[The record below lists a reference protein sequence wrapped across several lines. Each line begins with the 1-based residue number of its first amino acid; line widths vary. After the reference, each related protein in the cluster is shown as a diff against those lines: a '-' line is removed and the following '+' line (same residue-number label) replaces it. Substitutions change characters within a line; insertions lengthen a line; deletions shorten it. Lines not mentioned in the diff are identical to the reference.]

1 MSKIYVDEIAGIADA
16 DTVAIPGHVI
26 QVVQATTTT
35 PSSNTTD
42 SYVDSGLSATIT
54 PTSASSKIL
63 VVASQKFTVDRDNTG
78 MNGGLRIVRDST
90 AILSNGT
97 YCPYVLAGGASTV
110 QLHILY
116 PLQILDSPNTTS
128 AVTYKTQGRAN
139 DTTNNG
145 VVRFQWGN
153 DPSVITL
160 MEIAG

>member
-1 MSKIYVDEIAGIADA
+1 MTTLYVDNIAPNLQSS
-16 DTVAIPGHVI
+16 VAIPGHVI
-26 QVVQATTTT
+26 QVVQGTTTT
-35 PSSNTTD
+35 PSSNATD
-42 SYVDSGLSATIT
+42 SYVDSGLSASIT
-54 PTSASSKIL
+54 PSSASSKIL
-63 VVASQKFTVDRDNTG
+63 VVASQKFTVDRDGTN

-97 YCPYVLAGGASTV
+97 YCPYIFSSGASTI

-128 AVTYKTQGRAN
+128 SVTYKIQGRAN

-145 VVRFQWGN
+145 VVRFQWGS